1 MGRPMAR
8 LCHAMCRSVCGR
20 HGGLFA
26 TVALLA
32 LSPWSVAFAVSED
45 DLPPSSAAPVRAPGF
60 GTSPS
65 ARSGTYAVVEWNPAD
80 LLWERLRLSGEYVV
94 IDGFAFGGVAEY
106 QKQDG
111 DKFKHATTAVGLTA
125 TQYLESQTLRGSFL
139 RAEFAG
145 MGTVFTRKDVD
156 VRQEQG
162 VYGMSFG
169 ADVGYRFAIASRIT
183 GAASY
188 GARRVVPDFF
198 TTQGDSPVE
207 DWKSANKLWT
217 MRVGLT
223 LGVTL

>member
-1 MGRPMAR
+1 MGRSMVRAMVCNR
-8 LCHAMCRSVCGR
+8 WTLCFLA
-20 HGGLFA
+20 FIPA
-26 TVALLA
+26 NKAL
-32 LSPWSVAFAVSED
+32 AVSEE
-45 DLPPSSAAPVRAPGF
+45 DLPPASS
-60 GTSPS
+60 SPPARLPS
-65 ARSGTYAVVEWNPAD
+65 SIGSSSTARSGTFAVVEWNPAD
-80 LLWERLRLSGEYVV
+80 LLWERLSVSGEYVV
-94 IDGFAFGGVAEY
+94 IDGFAFGGMAEY
-106 QKQDG
+106 QKQDNE
-111 DKFKHATTAVGLTA
+111 KYKHATTAVGVTA
-125 TQYLESQTLRGSFL
+125 TQYLESQTLRGPFL
-139 RAEFAG
+139 RAQFAG
-145 MGTVFTRKDVD
+145 MGSVFTRKDVD

-162 VYGMSFG
+162 VYGVSLG